1 MTVTLDKSATCP
13 QCKVAKMMLE
23 KAGIPFTEEMDM
35 AVMESRGIKSIPTL
49 EVDGERINKI
59 TEINKWIK
67 SYAQENPNG

>member
-1 MTVTLDKSATCP
+1 MTVTLYKSATCP

-67 SYAQENPNG
+67 AHAQENPNG